1 MNYLVFT
8 QKGNKEPVII
18 ARTKYQRDAQQL
30 LMSYSRGFVVNK
42 SKERVY
48 EKGYE

>member
-8 QKGNKEPVII
+8 QKGNKDPVLI

-30 LMSYSRGFVVNK
+30 LMSYTKGFVLDKNHDTVFK
-42 SKERVY
+42 
-48 EKGYE
+48 KGME